1 MLTDLQLTEMA
12 SNTGHLSPTPLLT
25 IVEGLGDPEHYQ
37 ELESTFSTANMLNN
51 FSIIEIINELSNL

>member
-1 MLTDLQLTEMA
+1 MA